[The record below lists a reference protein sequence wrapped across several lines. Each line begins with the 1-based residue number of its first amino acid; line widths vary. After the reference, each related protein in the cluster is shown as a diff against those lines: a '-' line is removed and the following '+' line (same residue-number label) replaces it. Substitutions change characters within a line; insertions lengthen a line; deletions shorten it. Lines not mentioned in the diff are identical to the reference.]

1 MKKQTEASPATYTV
15 FNQDRGR
22 SLGTRIS
29 VAGTSQARRQG
40 LLGRKSIHPEA
51 GLWIAPCEAIH
62 TFGMKTVIDVVFLD
76 RHNRVSKL
84 VSNLKPGRI
93 AICLKAASVLE
104 LASGNVVQSE
114 TRVGDQ
120 LQFQLSNE

>member
-1 MKKQTEASPATYTV
+1 MKEQTEAPPMTYTV
-15 FNQDRGR
+15 FNQNRGFN
-22 SLGTRIS
+22 LATRVS

-40 LLGRKSIHPEA
+40 LLGKDSIEPEA

-62 TFGMKTVIDVVFLD
+62 TFGMKTVIDVIFLD
-76 RHNRVSKL
+76 RHHRVSKL
-84 VSNLKPGRI
+84 ASNLPPCRI

-104 LASGNVVQSE
+104 LVGGSIERSE

-120 LQFQLSNE
+120 LQFQSSNE